1 MLSQQSVSEG
11 NKEDVLTVLDLLA
24 AAFSSPDGILCVN
37 ATMGDRFP
45 LSQSISRSLF
55 LSYNDAYMWSQFA
68 NALVVDRQVSR
79 LGLLFAMNFIL
90 SCLIL

>member
-1 MLSQQSVSEG
+1 M
-11 NKEDVLTVLDLLA
+11 LDLLA